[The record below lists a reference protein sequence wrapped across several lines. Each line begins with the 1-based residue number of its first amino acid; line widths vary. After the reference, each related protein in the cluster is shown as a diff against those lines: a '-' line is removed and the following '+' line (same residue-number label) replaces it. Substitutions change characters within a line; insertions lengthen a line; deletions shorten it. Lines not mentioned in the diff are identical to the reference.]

1 MAASTYRL
9 PRIARVITGVDVV
22 SRAKAALAGGAE
34 IIEVAGGDTASV
46 QRELDCIV
54 PAIEALIDAG
64 ITTPIA
70 IASRRAL
77 VVDQAIEAGAALVC
91 PLEGEEGAEIAEIIA
106 LHGAE
111 VVGEPRTI

>member
-1 MAASTYRL
+1 MAASAYRP
-9 PRIARVITGVDVV
+9 PRIARVVTGADVV
-22 SRAKAALAGGAE
+22 PRARAALADGAE
-34 IIEVAGGDTASV
+34 IIEVASGDTASV

-54 PAIEALIDAG
+54 PAIEALIAAG
-64 ITTPIA
+64 ITAPIA

-77 VVDQAIEAGAALVC
+77 VVDQAIEAGATLVC

-111 VVGEPRTI
+111 VVG

>member
-1 MAASTYRL
+1 MAVSADRP
-9 PRIARVITGVDVV
+9 PRITRVVTGVDIV
-22 SRAKAALAGGAE
+22 SRARAALAGGAE
-34 IIEVAGGDTASV
+34 IIEVASENTASV

-64 ITTPIA
+64 ITAPIA

-77 VVDQAIEAGAALVC
+77 VVDQAIEAGATLVC
-91 PLEGEEGAEIAEIIA
+91 PLEGEEAAEIAEIIT

-111 VVGEPRTI
+111 VVG

>member
-1 MAASTYRL
+1 MAASAYRP
-9 PRIARVITGVDVV
+9 PRIARIATGPDVV
-22 SRAKAALAGGAE
+22 PRARAALAGGAE
-34 IIEVAGGDTASV
+34 IIEVASEDTASV

-64 ITTPIA
+64 IAAPIA

-77 VVDQAIEAGAALVC
+77 VVDQAIEAGATLVC
-91 PLEGEEGAEIAEIIA
+91 PLEGEEAAEIAEIIT

-111 VVGEPRTI
+111 VVG

>member
-1 MAASTYRL
+1 MAASAYRP
-9 PRIARVITGVDVV
+9 PRIARVVTGADIV
-22 SRAKAALAGGAE
+22 SRARAALAGAE
-34 IIEVAGGDTASV
+34 IIEVASEDTASV

-64 ITTPIA
+64 IAAPIA

-77 VVDQAIEAGAALVC
+77 VVDRAIEAGAALVC

-111 VVGEPRTI
+111 VVGEPRAI

>member
-1 MAASTYRL
+1 MAAFGFRS
-9 PRIARVITGVDVV
+9 PRIAHLVTGVDVV
-22 SRAKAALAGGAE
+22 SRARAALAGGAE
-34 IIEVAGGDTASV
+34 IIEVASEDTASV

-54 PAIEALIDAG
+54 PAIEALIAAG
-64 ITTPIA
+64 IAAPIA

-77 VVDQAIEAGAALVC
+77 VVDQAMEAGATLVC

-111 VVGEPRTI
+111 VVG